1 MPNCSETSGTMVGQD
16 LEVSILAIVMLLL
29 MARLGAQALAEAKFI
44 EFIQFIL
51 LNTVASQVVGLAINM
66 TIMGQALPA
75 GFQQPGN
82 PGGNLNLR
90 RYG

>member
-1 MPNCSETSGTMVGQD
+1 MTGQD
-16 LEVSILAIVMLLL
+16 LAISILAIVMLLL

-44 EFIQFIL
+44 EFIL